1 MLAELRIK
9 NYALID
15 DLTVEFSPGLNV
27 LSGETGAG
35 KSIILGAL
43 TLILGDK
50 PDADMIRTGADTAQV
65 EGRFDVDKRLAGECS
80 ELGIAPAE
88 EGAPQLLLRRRAE
101 RSGRGAAYAN
111 DSGITIAA
119 LQKLG
124 DRLFDLHGQHQH
136 QLLLKPEIHLDILDE
151 YAGLHSER
159 SEFAERF
166 LTYEEKSA
174 ELARLDKELA
184 ERRARRDLTEFQ
196 LKELS
201 EARVRPA
208 ELEEL
213 GRERDLLQSA
223 ERRFTL
229 ARQLEELLSE
239 QEGSIIGLLGIA
251 GKTLRELAELDPGL
265 AERRA
270 RLDEARAG
278 ADDLWR
284 ELVGYRESIEFSP
297 ERMDEVNSRLF
308 LIERLE
314 RKYGMP
320 ADELA
325 SLEAR
330 LRAEFDSIELEG
342 SRREELTRAL
352 AAIRQDLTTRA
363 EALSR
368 KRGKARTELERRLG
382 TEFETLGLGKAQL
395 AVSMSRIPDLN
406 GVYERKGECFRLMPT
421 GIDTAEFL
429 FTANPGEELRPLR
442 KVASGGE
449 LSRVMLALKG
459 VLSQA
464 RDMTQSSSIGIVSQA
479 GDSERAPGGGVP
491 TLVFDEIDVGIGGR
505 VAESVGKRLSRLAR
519 SHQVICITHL
529 PQIAKYAERHLL
541 VTKSVRGDRTTS
553 SIRTLEADARVEEL
567 ARMTS
572 GAAVTRAG
580 LAHAREMLESAKG
593 HDRAVGQ
600 GPRRPT
606 PPRVS
611 DRAPSR

>member
-1 MLAELRIK
+1 MLAEIRIR

-15 DLTVEFSPGLNV
+15 DLTIEFSPGLNV

-43 TLILGDK
+43 SLLLGDR
-50 PDADMIRTGADTAQV
+50 PDPDMIRTGADTAQV
-65 EGRFDVDKRLAGECS
+65 EGRFEVGRRLAGECS

-88 EGAPQLLLRRRAE
+88 EERPLLLLRRRTE

-111 DSGITIAA
+111 DSSITVAA

-124 DRLFDLHGQHQH
+124 DRLVDLHGQHQH
-136 QLLLKPEIHLDILDE
+136 QLLLKPEVHLDILDE
-151 YAGLHSER
+151 YAGLGTER
-159 SEFAERF
+159 SDFAERF
-166 LTYEEKSA
+166 RGFEEKSA
-174 ELARLDKELA
+174 ELTRLDKEMA
-184 ERRARRDLTEFQ
+184 ERRARRELTEFQ
-196 LKELS
+196 LKELN
-201 EARVRPA
+201 AAQVKFG

-213 GRERDLLQSA
+213 TRERDLLQTA

-239 QEGSIIGLLGIA
+239 QEGSIIGLLGVA

-270 RLDEARAG
+270 LLDEARAG

-284 ELVGYRESIEFSP
+284 ELVRYRESIEFSP

-314 RKYGMP
+314 RKYGVR

-325 SLEAR
+325 ALEAG
-330 LRAEFDSIELEG
+330 LNSELDSIESG
-342 SRREELTRAL
+342 DSRREELAAEL
-352 AAIRQDLTTRA
+352 AAVRQDLSSRA

-368 KRGKARTELERRLG
+368 KRSKARAELEKRLT
-382 TEFETLGLGKAQL
+382 TEFEALGLGKARL
-395 AVSMSRIPDLN
+395 EVSISRVPDPNGAV
-406 GVYERKGECFRLMPT
+406 ERGGERFRLTLT
-421 GIDTAEFL
+421 GIDTVAFL

-464 RDMTQSSSIGIVSQA
+464 D
-479 GDSERAPGGGVP
+479 PVP
-491 TLVFDEIDVGIGGR
+491 TLVFDEIDVGIGGK

-519 SHQVICITHL
+519 THQVICITHL

-541 VTKSVRGDRTTS
+541 VAKSVRGSRTTS
-553 SIRTLEADARVEEL
+553 SIRTLDADARVEEL

-580 LAHAREMLESAKG
+580 LAHAREMLESTK
-593 HDRAVGQ
+593 V
-600 GPRRPT
+600 
-606 PPRVS
+606 
-611 DRAPSR
+611 PSR

>member
-1 MLAELRIK
+1 MLAEIRIR

-15 DLTVEFSPGLNV
+15 DLTIEFSPGLNV

-43 TLILGDK
+43 SLLLGDR
-50 PDADMIRTGADTAQV
+50 PDPDMIRTGADTAQV
-65 EGRFDVDKRLAGECS
+65 EGRFEVGRRLAGECS

-88 EGAPQLLLRRRAE
+88 EERPLLLLRRRTE

-111 DSGITIAA
+111 DSSITVAV

-124 DRLFDLHGQHQH
+124 DRLVDLHGQHQH
-136 QLLLKPEIHLDILDE
+136 QLLLKPEVHLDILDE
-151 YAGLHSER
+151 YAGLGTER
-159 SEFAERF
+159 SGFAERF
-166 LTYEEKSA
+166 RGFEEKSA
-174 ELARLDKELA
+174 ELTRLDKELA
-184 ERRARRDLTEFQ
+184 ERRARRELTEFQ
-196 LKELS
+196 LKELN
-201 EARVRPA
+201 AAQVKPG

-213 GRERDLLQSA
+213 TRERDLLQTA

-239 QEGSIIGLLGIA
+239 QEGSIIGLLGVA

-270 RLDEARAG
+270 LLDEARAG

-284 ELVGYRESIEFSP
+284 ELVRYRESIEFSP

-314 RKYGMP
+314 RKYGVR

-325 SLEAR
+325 ALEAG
-330 LRAEFDSIELEG
+330 LNAELDSIESG
-342 SRREELTRAL
+342 DSRREELAAEL
-352 AAIRQDLTTRA
+352 AAVRQDLSSRA
-363 EALSR
+363 GALSR
-368 KRGKARTELERRLG
+368 KRSKARAELEKRLT
-382 TEFETLGLGKAQL
+382 TEFEALGLGKARL
-395 AVSMSRIPDLN
+395 EVSISRVPDPNGAV
-406 GVYERKGECFRLMPT
+406 ERGGERFRLTLT
-421 GIDTAEFL
+421 GIDTVAFL

-464 RDMTQSSSIGIVSQA
+464 D
-479 GDSERAPGGGVP
+479 PVP
-491 TLVFDEIDVGIGGR
+491 TLVFDEIDVGIGGK

-519 SHQVICITHL
+519 THQVICITHL

-541 VTKSVRGDRTTS
+541 VAKSVRGSRTTS
-553 SIRTLEADARVEEL
+553 SIRTLDADARVEEL

-580 LAHAREMLESAKG
+580 LAHAREMLESTK
-593 HDRAVGQ
+593 V
-600 GPRRPT
+600 
-606 PPRVS
+606 
-611 DRAPSR
+611 PSR

>member
-1 MLAELRIK
+1 MLAEIRIR

-15 DLTVEFSPGLNV
+15 DLTVEFSRGLNV

-43 TLILGDK
+43 TLLLGDK

-80 ELGIAPAE
+80 ELGIPPVE
-88 EGAPQLLLRRRAE
+88 EDPPQLLLRRRTE
-101 RSGRGAAYAN
+101 RNGRGAAYAN
-111 DSGITIAA
+111 DSGITVAA

-124 DRLFDLHGQHQH
+124 DRLVDLHGQHQH
-136 QLLLKPEIHLDILDE
+136 QLLLKPEVHLDILDE
-151 YAGLHSER
+151 YAGLRPER
-159 SEFAERF
+159 IDFAERF
-166 LTYEEKSA
+166 RTFEEKSA
-174 ELARLDKELA
+174 ELVRVEKELA

-196 LKELS
+196 LKELTG
-201 EARVRPA
+201 AQIKPG

-213 GRERDLLQSA
+213 NRERDLLQTA

-239 QEGSIIGLLGIA
+239 QEGSIIGLLGVA
-251 GKTLRELAELDPGL
+251 GKALGELAELDPGL

-270 RLDEARAG
+270 LLDEARAG

-284 ELVGYRESIEFSP
+284 ELVRYRESIEFSP

-308 LIERLE
+308 LIQKLE
-314 RKYGMP
+314 RKYGLP

-330 LRAEFDSIELEG
+330 LKAELNSIEG
-342 SRREELTRAL
+342 GDSRREELAAEL
-352 AAIRQDLTTRA
+352 AAVKQDLTIRA

-368 KRGKARTELERRLG
+368 KRGKARAELEKRLG
-382 TEFETLGLGKAQL
+382 AEFEAVGLGKAVL
-395 AVSMSRIPDLN
+395 SISISPVPDPE
-406 GVYERKGECFRLMPT
+406 GVYQRGNEHFRLTPT
-421 GIDTAEFL
+421 GVDSVEFL
-429 FTANPGEELRPLR
+429 FSANPGEELRPLR

-464 RDMTQSSSIGIVSQA
+464 D
-479 GDSERAPGGGVP
+479 PVP
-491 TLVFDEIDVGIGGR
+491 TLVFDEIDVGIGGK
-505 VAESVGKRLSRLAR
+505 VAESVGKRLARLAR
-519 SHQVICITHL
+519 ARQVICITHL

-541 VTKSVRGDRTTS
+541 VAKSVRGNRTLTT
-553 SIRTLEADARVEEL
+553 IRTLDPDARVEEL

-572 GAAVTRAG
+572 GATVTKAS
-580 LAHAREMLESAKG
+580 LAHAREMLETTG
-593 HDRAVGQ
+593 TRHD
-600 GPRRPT
+600 
-606 PPRVS
+606 
-611 DRAPSR
+611 